1 MGSFIGF
8 RFLCKAYGVSS
19 ESLYTDESI
28 AGLFGATP
36 LALGGGSVADMF
48 AEQDRASAMAM

>member
-8 RFLCKAYGVSS
+8 RFLGMA
-19 ESLYTDESI
+19 SLYPPEISHIDESK
-28 AGLFGATP
+28 AGVFGATP
-36 LALGGGSVADMF
+36 LALGGGSVADLF